1 MSFVLFHLHVTQVFT
16 SVLIESVGLIL
27 ATLSYPETK
36 EMHFFLILKASHLF
50 QLCEVKAIFE
60 RNSTLFKKES
70 W

>member
-16 SVLIESVGLIL
+16 NVLIESVGLIL

-36 EMHFFLILKASHLF
+36 EMHFLILKASHLF